1 MGSQSRRKWSSQEKM
16 RIVLAGLEGGTEV
29 SELCRREG
37 ISPTQFYNW
46 KNQLVQSSDQVFGRK
61 TGKPDRKQ
69 ERLESDLSRAKDV
82 IAEITAENLDLKK
95 TLSD

>member
-1 MGSQSRRKWSSQEKM
+1 MGSKSRRKWSSQEKM

-46 KNQLVQSSDQVFGRK
+46 KNQLVQSADQVFGRK
-61 TGKPDRKQ
+61 SGKPDRKQ
-69 ERLESDLSRAKDV
+69 ERLESDLTRAKDV